1 MAAARG
7 RQFSDVRAR
16 GHRSPAQ
23 PRAGGRSTAGSSPP
37 TLHRARVSGEFDG
50 NTARWPGACV
60 PAPLCR
66 ERPAARVD
74 SP

>member
-7 RQFSDVRAR
+7 RQFSDVRAGGRR
-16 GHRSPAQ
+16 GPAR
-23 PRAGGRSTAGSSPP
+23 PRPGPRSTAGSRPS

-50 NTARWPGACV
+50 KTARWPGTCV

-66 ERPAARVD
+66 ERLAARVD